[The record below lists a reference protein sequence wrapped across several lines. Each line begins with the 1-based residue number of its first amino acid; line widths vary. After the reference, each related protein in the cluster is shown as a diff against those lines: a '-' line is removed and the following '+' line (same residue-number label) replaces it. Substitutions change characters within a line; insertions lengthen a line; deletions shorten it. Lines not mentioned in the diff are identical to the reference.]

1 MSYCICR
8 HTLSLKCIARTHGL
22 CACRWINNDPWSSK
36 ADQATSSHCRTKSHS
51 TKIRRSRPVFWQPV
65 QCQWECN
72 VRRLKPNFSINA
84 GSIKATNYSHNIPH
98 DSERIVTIYWLLA
111 VMLAFISFTIN
122 SRKTAWVLRT
132 ARILSADH
140 LVYSIR
146 NTTLNEWNLHETS
159 VIPTSGTEIRYLNL
173 TRPQAEWDSGF
184 EFQFHESVLQ
194 RFRANSTSLALY
206 FWLIPQP
213 LPHLCHIFLLWKR

>member
-1 MSYCICR
+1 M
-8 HTLSLKCIARTHGL
+8 KWIARTHGL

-84 GSIKATNYSHNIPH
+84 GSIKAINYSHNIPH
-98 DSERIVTIYWLLA
+98 DSAMIVTIYWLLA

-140 LVYSIR
+140 LVYSSLKKCI
-146 NTTLNEWNLHETS
+146 TDCILGNLPKCFLSQKKELHNS
-159 VIPTSGTEIRYLNL
+159 LFHIINL
-173 TRPQAEWDSGF
+173 TM
-184 EFQFHESVLQ
+184 VLN
-194 RFRANSTSLALY
+194 RS
-206 FWLIPQP
+206 WLLSIFIY
-213 LPHLCHIFLLWKR
+213 HINCGSR